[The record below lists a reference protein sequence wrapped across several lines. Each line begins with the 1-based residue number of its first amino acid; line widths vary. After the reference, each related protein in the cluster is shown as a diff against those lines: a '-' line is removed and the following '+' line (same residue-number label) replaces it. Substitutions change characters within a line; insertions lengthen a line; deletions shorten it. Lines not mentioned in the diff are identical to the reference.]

1 MGINVTALQLH
12 SHIQSWERQPRQLLY
27 RGVQV
32 PQPST
37 AAEKQT
43 WQKNTSTLRPQML
56 FPKHCQWMKLSQ
68 PQSDSTLQAT
78 IAAARSG
85 QCYKAGPKVHE
96 PTFKT
101 LSNLKHELAV
111 IPDNG
116 IIFRVTRIVIPS
128 SLQNHTIKI
137 AHEGHQWIVKT
148 KGLLLEKV
156 WFPGID
162 QLVNDKVKGCISH
175 VKPSTHSICADP
187 LQMT

>member
-1 MGINVTALQLH
+1 M
-12 SHIQSWERQPRQLLY
+12 
-27 RGVQV
+27 
-32 PQPST
+32 
-37 AAEKQT
+37 
-43 WQKNTSTLRPQML
+43 QML

-78 IAAARSG
+78 IAAVRSG
-85 QCYKAGPKVHE
+85 QCYKAGPKVHK

-162 QLVNDKVKGCISH
+162 QLVNDKVKGCIPCQ
-175 VKPSTHSICADP
+175 VSTHSICADP